1 MTLLRSQTDLLHDQL
16 TSLWDIITKMDQ
28 STLELRDKLE
38 VMSESRA
45 SLVLVIEAI
54 QNDIARR
61 DKESANEEVQLE
73 LDLNLEPA

>member
-1 MTLLRSQTDLLHDQL
+1 
-16 TSLWDIITKMDQ
+16 MDQ